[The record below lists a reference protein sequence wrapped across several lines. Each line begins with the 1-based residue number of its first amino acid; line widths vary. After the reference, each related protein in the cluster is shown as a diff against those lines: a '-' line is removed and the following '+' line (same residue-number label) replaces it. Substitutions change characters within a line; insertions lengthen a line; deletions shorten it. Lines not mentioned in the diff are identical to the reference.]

1 MVGGGNTWKK
11 TGHESKYPLL
21 GQNGPKFSTAFSS
34 WQDCLT
40 KPSQDVASRPWQW
53 CRPKRD
59 QEKVEN
65 RSRLPQKGS
74 RYPGGGEFIW
84 LFNPSTLLQ
93 LQPEGSFE
101 RQIVEGSKKSLTD
114 LTAFFNTIT
123 QQLWPTLRDE
133 NKFLKRL
140 LICFQFI
147 SVLSSCL

>member
-1 MVGGGNTWKK
+1 MVTLERKLGHH
-11 TGHESKYPLL
+11 GHESKYPLL

-40 KPSQDVASRPWQW
+40 KPLQDVASRPRQW

-74 RYPGGGEFIW
+74 RYPGGDEFIW
-84 LFNPSTLLQ
+84 PFHPIINPLQ

-114 LTAFFNTIT
+114 LTAFVNTIT
-123 QQLWPTLRDE
+123 QQL
-133 NKFLKRL
+133 
-140 LICFQFI
+140 
-147 SVLSSCL
+147 